1 MNLLFIFIDGIGLGS
16 DDPKTNPFVRASTP
30 HLDALLG
37 GNKIIANGL
46 HQDSVDEHYLIK
58 TSRASLLSLDA
69 CLGIDGLPQS
79 ASGQASLLT
88 GKNVPRMLGYH
99 DGPKPSPEI
108 IEILQGETLFSQ
120 ISKQNRKAS
129 LLNAYPPRYFL
140 SIENGYRL
148 PGAIALSAKYA
159 GIPLKTQDDL
169 FMGDAIST
177 DFTAQ
182 GWHDHLGIMDT
193 PLLDPPRAGERLH
206 TLSNT
211 CDLAFF
217 EYWLTD
223 IAGHHQDMEAAINLL
238 ELFDSV
244 FGSLAN
250 SWDDEKG
257 LIMITSDHG
266 NLEDLSTRRH
276 TRNDV
281 PLLLIGSLANRE
293 SFINKL
299 KQASGTKG
307 KLNLTDITPAIL
319 NLYESSI

>member
-1 MNLLFIFIDGIGLGS
+1 MKFLFIFIDGVGLGS
-16 DDPKTNPFVRASTP
+16 DNPHVNPIVRASTP

-37 GNKIIANGL
+37 GNKIIANGHL
-46 HQDSVDEHYLIK
+46 PGSTDGNSLIK
-58 TSRASLLSLDA
+58 TNRASLLSLDA
-69 CLGIDGLPQS
+69 CMGIDGLPQS

-88 GKNVPRMLGYH
+88 GKNVPQILGYH
-99 DGPKPSPEI
+99 DGPKPNPEI

-120 ISKQNRKAS
+120 MSKQKRKA
-129 LLNAYPPRYFL
+129 LLVNAYPPRYFL

-148 PGAIALSAKYA
+148 PGAVALAAKCA
-159 GIPLKTQDDL
+159 GIPLKTQRDL

-177 DFTAQ
+177 DFTGQ

-193 PLLDPPRAGERLH
+193 PLLDPRQAGERL
-206 TLSNT
+206 LSLYKS

-223 IAGHHQDMEAAINLL
+223 IAGHHQDMKAAIDLL

-244 FGSLAN
+244 LGHLSN

-257 LIMITSDHG
+257 LILITSDHG

-281 PLLLIGSLANRE
+281 PLLIIGSQANRDR
-293 SFINKL
+293 FISILNQK
-299 KQASGTKG
+299 SGIEG
-307 KLNLTDITPAIL
+307 KLDLTDITPAIL
-319 NLYESSI
+319 SLYQ

>member
-1 MNLLFIFIDGIGLGS
+1 MKFLFIFIDGVGLGS
-16 DDPKTNPFVRASTP
+16 DNPLVNPFVRASTP

-37 GNKIIANGL
+37 GNKIIANGYL
-46 HQDSVDEHYLIK
+46 SVSTDGNSLINTK
-58 TSRASLLSLDA
+58 RASLLSLDA
-69 CLGIDGLPQS
+69 CMGIDGLPQS

-88 GKNVPRMLGYH
+88 GKNISQIIGYH
-99 DGPKPSPEI
+99 DGPKPNPEI
-108 IEILQGETLFSQ
+108 IEILRGETLFSQ
-120 ISKQNRKAS
+120 ISKHNRKAL

-148 PGAIALSAKYA
+148 PGAIALSAKFA
-159 GIPLKTQDDL
+159 GIPLKTQHDL
-169 FMGDAIST
+169 IMGDAIST

-193 PLLDPPRAGERLH
+193 PLLDARQAGERLYS
-206 TLSNT
+206 LSNS

-223 IAGHHQDMEAAINLL
+223 IAGHHQDMEAATDLL

-244 FGSLAN
+244 LGHLAN
-250 SWDDEKG
+250 SWDDDAG
-257 LIMITSDHG
+257 LILITSDHG

-281 PLLLIGSLANRE
+281 PLILIGSPANRDRFIKKLNQE
-293 SFINKL
+293 SGIE
-299 KQASGTKG
+299 G
-307 KLNLTDITPAIL
+307 KLDLTDITPTIL
-319 NLYESSI
+319 NLFD

>member
-1 MNLLFIFIDGIGLGS
+1 MNFLFIFIDGVGLGT
-16 DDPKTNPFVRASTP
+16 DDPLVNPIVRASTP

-37 GNKIIANGL
+37 GKKIIANGR
-46 HQDSVDEHYLIK
+46 HPDSIDGNYLLK

-108 IEILQGETLFSQ
+108 IEILQGETIFSLM
-120 ISKQNRKAS
+120 SKQKRKAS

-159 GIPLKTQDDL
+159 GVPLKTQDDL

-182 GWHDHLGIMDT
+182 GWHDHLGIKDT
-193 PLLDPPRAGERLH
+193 PLLNPHQAGERLH
-206 TLSNT
+206 SLSVP
-211 CDLAFF
+211 CDLSFF

-223 IAGHHQDMEAAINLL
+223 IAGHHQDMEAATHLL

-244 FGSLAN
+244 LGNLADF
-250 SWDDEKG
+250 WDDEKG
-257 LIMITSDHG
+257 LIIVTSDHG

-281 PLLLIGSLANRE
+281 PLLLIGSPANRGG
-293 SFINKL
+293 FIDKL
-299 KQASGTKG
+299 NQASGIKG
-307 KLNLTDITPAIL
+307 KLDLTDITPAIL
-319 NLYESSI
+319 NLYETSI